1 MGHITGY
8 DHEHEHIHRHDHDH
22 EHTHTHE
29 GEEHG
34 HGEARAAMDEVQLR
48 ALLSYMVHHNEH
60 HAEELVGLQDSLPE
74 SARKKLLLAVGTFE
88 AANVQLQQVLDELD
102 KLE

>member
-8 DHEHEHIHRHDHDH
+8 DHEHEHIHLHDHDHDH
-22 EHTHTHE
+22 EHPHTHE
-29 GEEHG
+29 GEEQA
-34 HGEARAAMDEVQLR
+34 EAQAAMDEVQLR

-60 HAEELVGLQDSLPE
+60 HAEELVGLQDNLPE

>member
-1 MGHITGY
+1 MHLDHDHIAGGA
-8 DHEHEHIHRHDHDH
+8 HEHSH

-34 HGEARAAMDEVQLR
+34 HGEARAAKDEVQLR
-48 ALLSYMVHHNEH
+48 ALLSYMLHHNEH